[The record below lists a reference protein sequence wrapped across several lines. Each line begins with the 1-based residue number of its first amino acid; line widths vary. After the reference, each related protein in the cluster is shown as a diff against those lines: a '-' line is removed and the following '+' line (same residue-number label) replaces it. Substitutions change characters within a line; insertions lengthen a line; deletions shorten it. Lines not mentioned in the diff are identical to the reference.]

1 MAEGIESVRQGRSKI
16 VNESP
21 PGGGLFISRKNP
33 LSRVFEGGGDMG
45 RFRWFWSAVFG
56 VALGNY
62 VPAGA
67 QVVISQVY
75 GGGGN
80 AGAVYRNDF
89 VELLN
94 AGRDSVRLDGWSVQY
109 AAAAGG
115 TWQVTQLS
123 GVVAPGYYY
132 LVQEARGSGGTSDL
146 PVPEAVGLIA
156 MAAMSGKVALVG
168 GMTALAG
175 VCPADSAIA
184 DLVGYGSSSCFEGS
198 GPAPSPGNTVAVFR
212 RNGGQTDTDD
222 NSADFVIGAP
232 VPRNGQYPPLP
243 VQLASFRATLAGPV
257 VLLEWVT
264 LSEVNN
270 FGFYVQRADS
280 EGVSPEDIP
289 GAFVPGCG
297 TTSVPHAYAWRDSSP
312 AHRKLRY
319 RLRQVDL
326 DGTEHF
332 SPDALVDASALAV
345 RALAPMS
352 PGGLQVWPNPFNP
365 RAMIRFELPERSEV
379 RLALRDVLGREILT
393 LIDGFREAGPQ
404 VVVLEGGALSSGTYF
419 GTLRTSGGVWVKRI
433 VLVR

>member
-1 MAEGIESVRQGRSKI
+1 MRNIRWLWFAV
-16 VNESP
+16 
-21 PGGGLFISRKNP
+21 GGGILYGTSP
-33 LSRVFEGGGDMG
+33 
-45 RFRWFWSAVFG
+45 
-56 VALGNY
+56 VAS
-62 VPAGA
+62 

-132 LVQEARGSGGTSDL
+132 LVQEGRGSGGSSDL
-146 PVPEAVGLIA
+146 PTPEAVGQIA
-156 MAAMSGKVALVG
+156 MAATSGKVALVG
-168 GMTALAG
+168 ATAALAG
-175 VCPADSAIA
+175 CSADSAIV
-184 DLVGYGSSSCFEGS
+184 DLVGYGSASCFEGS
-198 GPAPSPGNTVAVFR
+198 GPAPSPGNTVGVFR

-222 NSADFVIGAP
+222 NAADFVIGAP

-257 VLLEWVT
+257 ILLEWVT

-270 FGFYVQRADS
+270 FGFYIQRADS
-280 EGVSPEDIP
+280 EGRSPVDIP
-289 GAFVPGCG
+289 GAFVPGNG
-297 TTSVPHAYAWRDSSP
+297 TTSIPHAYAWRDSSP
-312 AHRKLRY
+312 AHRNLWY

-332 SPDALVDASALAV
+332 SPEAPVDASALAV
-345 RALAPMS
+345 LPPAPVS
-352 PGGLQVWPNPFNP
+352 PEGLQVWPNPFNP
-365 RAMIRFELPERSEV
+365 RATIRFDLPERLEV
-379 RLALRDVLGREILT
+379 RVAIRDVLGREILM
-393 LIDGFREAGPQ
+393 LVDGFREAGSQ
-404 VVVLEGGALSSGTYF
+404 SVELEGGALSSGTYF
-419 GTLRTSGGVWVKRI
+419 CTLRTIRGLTVKRI